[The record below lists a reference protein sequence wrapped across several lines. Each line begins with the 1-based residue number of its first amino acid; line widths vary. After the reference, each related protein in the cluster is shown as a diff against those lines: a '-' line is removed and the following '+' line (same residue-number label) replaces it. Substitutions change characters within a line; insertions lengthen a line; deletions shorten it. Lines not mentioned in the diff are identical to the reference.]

1 MNKRRAPANRPA
13 SAAPAVASPDE
24 VSPDE
29 VSTDS
34 TDLVRARGVGK
45 VYGSGPAAV
54 AALQDVDLRIGA
66 GDLLVVLGPSGSGKT
81 TLLNV
86 IGGIE
91 TPSSGRISVGGRD
104 LAGLDTEALSQVRRT
119 TVGFV
124 FQFFNLIPTLTAEE
138 NVALLAELT
147 GDTGRD
153 AVRRRIQDVLGEVG
167 LADRARHF
175 PGQLSGGQQ
184 QRVAIARALVKQPR
198 LLLCDEPTGALD
210 PPTGRT
216 VLALLQRLA
225 HSGGRAVVV
234 VTHNQALTAAADR
247 VVRMRSGRIAD
258 DQPNP
263 HPVDASEVSW

>member
-1 MNKRRAPANRPA
+1 MNKQPAAADGPG
-13 SAAPAVASPDE
+13 SAAPAVALPNE
-24 VSPDE
+24 VPAE
-29 VSTDS
+29 STC
-34 TDLVRARGVGK
+34 LVQAQGVGK

-54 AALQDVDLRIGA
+54 AALQNVDLRIGA
-66 GDLLVVLGPSGSGKT
+66 GELLMVLGPSGSGKT

-91 TPSSGRISVGGRD
+91 TPTSGRVIVGGRD
-104 LAGLDTEALSQVRRT
+104 LTGLDTDALSQVRRT

-124 FQFFNLIPTLTAEE
+124 FQFFNLIPTLTARE

-153 AVRRRIQDVLGEVG
+153 TVRQRVAQVLAEVG
-167 LADRARHF
+167 LADRADHF
-175 PGQLSGGQQ
+175 PSQLSGGQQ

-216 VLALLQRLA
+216 VLALLQHLA
-225 HSGGRAVVV
+225 HGEGRAVVI

-247 VVRMRSGRIAD
+247 VVRMGSGRIVAD
-258 DQPNP
+258 QHNP
-263 HPVDASEVSW
+263 QPVDASEVSW

>member
-1 MNKRRAPANRPA
+1 MSQQPAAGTGSAPAGVAETPA
-13 SAAPAVASPDE
+13 G
-24 VSPDE
+24 
-29 VSTDS
+29 
-34 TDLVRARGVGK
+34 LVEAYGVGK

-54 AALQDVDLRIGA
+54 AALQDVDLRIDA
-66 GDLLVVLGPSGSGKT
+66 GQMVVVLGPSGSGKT

-91 TPSSGRISVGGRD
+91 TPTSGRVVVGGRD
-104 LAGLDTEALSQVRRT
+104 LTGLDTDALSQVRRS

-124 FQFFNLIPTLTAEE
+124 FQFFNLLPTLTAAE

-147 GDTGRD
+147 GDAGRD
-153 AVRRRIQDVLGEVG
+153 AVHQRVAQVLTGVG
-167 LADRARHF
+167 LADRADHF
-175 PGQLSGGQQ
+175 PAQLSGGQQ

-216 VLALLQRLA
+216 VLGLLQRLA
-225 HSGGRAVVV
+225 HEGGRAVVV
-234 VTHNQALTAAADR
+234 VTHNQAITAAADR
-247 VVRMRSGRIAD
+247 VVRMRSGRIVGD
-258 DQPNP
+258 THNP

>member
-1 MNKRRAPANRPA
+1 MSKRAVPADGPGSVAPQ
-13 SAAPAVASPDE
+13 AALTDKA
-24 VSPDE
+24 
-29 VSTDS
+29 TDS
-34 TDLVRARGVGK
+34 SDLVEARGVGK

-66 GDLLVVLGPSGSGKT
+66 GQLLVVLGPSGSGKT

-91 TPSSGRISVGGRD
+91 TPTSGRVVVGGRD
-104 LAGLDTEALSQVRRT
+104 LTGLDPDALSQVRRSM
-119 TVGFV
+119 VGFV
-124 FQFFNLIPTLTAEE
+124 FQFFNLLPTLTAAE

-147 GDTGRD
+147 GDAGRD
-153 AVRRRIQDVLGEVG
+153 TIRQRVAQVLAEVG
-167 LADRARHF
+167 LADRADHF

-184 QRVAIARALVKQPR
+184 QRVAIARALVKQPW

-216 VLALLQRLA
+216 VLALLQHLA

-234 VTHNQALTAAADR
+234 VTHNQAITAAADR
-247 VVRMRSGRIAD
+247 VVRMRSGRIVAD
-258 DQPNP
+258 QHNP
-263 HPVDASEVSW
+263 QPVDANEVSW

>member
-1 MNKRRAPANRPA
+1 MSQQPAPADTGFATAGGTR
-13 SAAPAVASPDE
+13 PDE
-24 VSPDE
+24 TTPGD
-29 VSTDS
+29 TG
-34 TDLVRARGVGK
+34 LVQAHGVGK

-54 AALQDVDLRIGA
+54 AALQDVDLRIDA
-66 GDLLVVLGPSGSGKT
+66 GRLLVVLGPSGSGKT

-91 TPSSGRISVGGRD
+91 TPTSGRISVGGRD
-104 LAGLDTEALSQVRRT
+104 LAGLDAEALSRVRRT

-124 FQFFNLIPTLTAEE
+124 FQFFNLIPTLTAQE

-147 GDTGRD
+147 GDSGRD
-153 AVRRRIQDVLGEVG
+153 QVHRRVAQVLGEVG
-167 LADRARHF
+167 LADRADHF

-247 VVRMRSGRIAD
+247 VVRMRSGRIVD

>member
-1 MNKRRAPANRPA
+1 MKP
-13 SAAPAVASPDE
+13 
-24 VSPDE
+24 
-29 VSTDS
+29 
-34 TDLVRARGVGK
+34 VRATTAAATEPDQTGLVQAYGVGK
-45 VYGSGPAAV
+45 VYGSGPAEV
-54 AALQDVDLRIGA
+54 AALRDVDLRIDA
-66 GDLLVVLGPSGSGKT
+66 GELVVVLGPSGSGKT

-91 TPSSGRISVGGRD
+91 TPSSGRISVAGQD
-104 LAGLDTEALSQVRRT
+104 LAGLDTEGLSAVRRG

-124 FQFFNLIPTLTAEE
+124 FQFFNLIPTLTAAE

-153 AVRRRIQDVLGEVG
+153 QVGQRVATVLAEVG
-167 LADRARHF
+167 LADRADHF

-225 HSGGRAVVV
+225 HDGDREGGRAVVV
-234 VTHNQALTAAADR
+234 VTHNQAITAAADR
-247 VVRMRSGRIAD
+247 VIRMRSGRIVD
-258 DQPNP
+258 DHTNP
-263 HPVDASEVSW
+263 QPVDASEVSW

>member
-1 MNKRRAPANRPA
+1 MNQQPMPPGSAEPTTHGGARPEA
-13 SAAPAVASPDE
+13 ARSAGIE
-24 VSPDE
+24 
-29 VSTDS
+29 
-34 TDLVRARGVGK
+34 LVRAEGVSK
-45 VYGSGPAAV
+45 TYGSGPAAV
-54 AALQDVDLRIGA
+54 TALRDLDLRIDA
-66 GDLLVVLGPSGSGKT
+66 GELLVVLGPSGSGKT

-91 TPSSGRISVGGRD
+91 ALTDGRVAVAGQD
-104 LAGLDTEALSQVRRT
+104 LAGLDANGLTEMRRT

-124 FQFFNLIPTLTAEE
+124 FQFFNLIPTLTARE

-147 GDTGRD
+147 GATGHGP
-153 AVRRRIQDVLGEVG
+153 VRRRVREVLDEVG
-167 LADRARHF
+167 LTDRVDNF
-175 PGQLSGGQQ
+175 PGQLSGGEQ

-225 HSGGRAVVV
+225 HSEGRAVVV

-247 VVRMRSGRIAD
+247 VVRMRSGSIVAD
-258 DQPNP
+258 QRNP
-263 HPVDASEVSW
+263 RPVDASEVSW

>member
-1 MNKRRAPANRPA
+1 MNQQRAAAAGTGPATA
-13 SAAPAVASPDE
+13 GLAGMDGTADAGLVE
-24 VSPDE
+24 VS
-29 VSTDS
+29 
-34 TDLVRARGVGK
+34 GVGK

-54 AALQDVDLRIGA
+54 AALQDVDLRIDA
-66 GDLLVVLGPSGSGKT
+66 GQLVVVLGPSGSGKT

-91 TPSSGRISVGGRD
+91 TPTSGRVVVGGHD
-104 LAGLDTEALSQVRRT
+104 LAGLDTEALSAVRRT

-124 FQFFNLIPTLTAEE
+124 FQFFNLLPTLTAAE

-147 GDTGRD
+147 GDGGRD
-153 AVRRRIQDVLGEVG
+153 AVHDRVAQVLAEVG
-167 LADRARHF
+167 LVDRADHF

-216 VLALLQRLA
+216 VLTLLQHLA
-225 HSGGRAVVV
+225 HQGGRAVVV
-234 VTHNQALTAAADR
+234 VTHNQAITAAADR
-247 VVRMRSGRIAD
+247 MVRMRSGRIVD
-258 DQPNP
+258 DQHNP
-263 HPVDASEVSW
+263 QPVDASEVSW

>member
-1 MNKRRAPANRPA
+1 MNQQP
-13 SAAPAVASPDE
+13 AAPAGTGIAATAVG
-24 VSPDE
+24 
-29 VSTDS
+29 
-34 TDLVRARGVGK
+34 LVEAYGVGK

-54 AALQDVDLRIGA
+54 AALQDVDLRIDA
-66 GDLLVVLGPSGSGKT
+66 GQLLVVLGPSGSGKT

-91 TPSSGRISVGGRD
+91 TPSSGQISVAGRD
-104 LAGLDTEALSQVRRT
+104 LSGLDTEALSAVRRS

-124 FQFFNLIPTLTAEE
+124 FQFFNLIPTLTAQE

-147 GDTGRD
+147 SDTGRD
-153 AVRRRIQDVLGEVG
+153 QVRQRVAQVLDDVG
-167 LADRARHF
+167 LADRADHF

-225 HSGGRAVVV
+225 HSGGRAVAV
-234 VTHNQALTAAADR
+234 VTHNQAIATAADR
-247 VVRMRSGRIAD
+247 VVRMRSGRIVD

-263 HPVDASEVSW
+263 HPVDAGEVSW

>member
-1 MNKRRAPANRPA
+1 MNQQPAA
-13 SAAPAVASPDE
+13 SAGTGSATAGVDQTTTAAG
-24 VSPDE
+24 
-29 VSTDS
+29 
-34 TDLVRARGVGK
+34 LVQVYGVGK

-54 AALQDVDLRIGA
+54 AALQDVDLCIDA
-66 GDLLVVLGPSGSGKT
+66 GQLLVVLGPSGSGKT

-91 TPSSGRISVGGRD
+91 PPTSGRVIVGGHD
-104 LAGLDTEALSQVRRT
+104 LAGLDAEARSRVRRT

-124 FQFFNLIPTLTAEE
+124 FQFFNLLPTLTAAE

-147 GDTGRD
+147 GDAGRD
-153 AVRRRIQDVLGEVG
+153 AVRQRVAQVLTEVG
-167 LADRARHF
+167 LADRTDHF

-225 HSGGRAVVV
+225 HQGGRVVVV

-247 VVRMRSGRIAD
+247 VVRMRSGRIVD
-258 DQPNP
+258 DNTNP
-263 HPVDASEVSW
+263 QPVDASQVSW

>member
-1 MNKRRAPANRPA
+1 MNKRTVAATNPGA
-13 SAAPAVASPDE
+13 AAPGVDLPDSE
-24 VSPDE
+24 SA
-29 VSTDS
+29 
-34 TDLVRARGVGK
+34 DLVQARGVGK

-66 GDLLVVLGPSGSGKT
+66 GQLLVVLGPSGSGKT

-91 TPSSGRISVGGRD
+91 TPTSGRVIVGGRD
-104 LAGLDTEALSQVRRT
+104 LTGLDTDALSQVRRT

-124 FQFFNLIPTLTAEE
+124 FQFFNLLPNLTAAE

-147 GDTGRD
+147 GDAGRD
-153 AVRRRIQDVLGEVG
+153 AVRHRVAQVLAEVG
-167 LADRARHF
+167 LADRADHF

-184 QRVAIARALVKQPR
+184 QRVAIARALVKNPR

-216 VLALLQRLA
+216 VLALLQQLA
-225 HSGGRAVVV
+225 HGEGRAVVI
-234 VTHNQALTAAADR
+234 VTHNQAIAAAADR
-247 VVRMRSGRIAD
+247 VIRMRSGRIVD
-258 DQPNP
+258 DHTNP
-263 HPVDASEVSW
+263 QPVDASEVSW

>member
-1 MNKRRAPANRPA
+1 MNKRSVPADGPGL
-13 SAAPAVASPDE
+13 AAPEAALTDKA
-24 VSPDE
+24 
-29 VSTDS
+29 TDS
-34 TDLVRARGVGK
+34 GDLVEARGVAK

-66 GDLLVVLGPSGSGKT
+66 GQLLVVLGPSGSGKT

-91 TPSSGRISVGGRD
+91 TASSGQVIVGGRD
-104 LAGLDTEALSQVRRT
+104 LTGLDTDALSQVRRSM
-119 TVGFV
+119 VGFV
-124 FQFFNLIPTLTAEE
+124 FQFFNLIPTLTAAE

-147 GDTGRD
+147 GDASRD
-153 AVRRRIQDVLGEVG
+153 TVRQRVARVLAEVG
-167 LADRARHF
+167 LADRVDHF

-216 VLALLQRLA
+216 VLALLQHLA
-225 HSGGRAVVV
+225 HGEGRAVVV
-234 VTHNQALTAAADR
+234 VTHNQAITAAADR
-247 VVRMRSGRIAD
+247 VVRMRSGRIVE
-258 DQPNP
+258 DQHNP
-263 HPVDASEVSW
+263 QPVDASEVSW

>member
-1 MNKRRAPANRPA
+1 MNQQPAAEAGTRSARAGTAGI
-13 SAAPAVASPDE
+13 DE
-24 VSPDE
+24 TSGAGA
-29 VSTDS
+29 
-34 TDLVRARGVGK
+34 LVQACGVGK

-54 AALQDVDLRIGA
+54 AALEDVDIRIDA
-66 GDLLVVLGPSGSGKT
+66 GQLVVVLGPSGSGKT

-91 TPSSGRISVGGRD
+91 TPTSGRVVVGGHD
-104 LAGLDTEALSQVRRT
+104 LAGLDADALSAVRRT

-124 FQFFNLIPTLTAEE
+124 FQFFNLLPTLTAAE

-147 GDTGRD
+147 GDVGRD
-153 AVRRRIQDVLGEVG
+153 AVHQRVAQVLAEVG
-167 LADRARHF
+167 LADRADHF

-225 HSGGRAVVV
+225 HEGGRAVVV
-234 VTHNQALTAAADR
+234 VTHNQAITAAADR
-247 VVRMRSGRIAD
+247 VIRMRSGRIVD
-258 DQPNP
+258 DQHNP
-263 HPVDASEVSW
+263 QPVDASEVSW